1 MDIDI
6 GTIKIQNDNH
16 RVSWSLGQYL
26 ELTHAHFCMFSWST
40 VLAPGFL
47 SLLDPSLEVAA
58 SYLAEESSKEC
69 GAAHLDAK
77 EELLLTFNT
86 IC

>member
-1 MDIDI
+1 MLTFASSHGAI
-6 GTIKIQNDNH
+6 
-16 RVSWSLGQYL
+16 SWPQ
-26 ELTHAHFCMFSWST
+26 
-40 VLAPGFL
+40 GFFL
-47 SLLDPSLEVAA
+47 LLDPSLEVAA